1 MAQRMRFVFS
11 ILRYLYLAMKF
22 NWIAD
27 CQSNRASE
35 SMDGE
40 SIEGES
46 LLFRAWMGAFINFF
60 QIRRAEV
67 CIDLCRDQTLVA

>member
-40 SIEGES
+40 S